1 MTTEHPDLPAS
12 ELGEYDLM
20 QVAQAFNLGS
30 VRGAMFLPSG
40 MMNRNWRVSTGVG
53 VLAIKEIIDVPVP
66 KARRSLTVVRQLAD
80 AGLPVCAPRAAVSG
94 DVVAEIDGRGFC
106 VLPWA
111 EGSHHPGAELT
122 VNETADL
129 GRLVGRF
136 HQALAAP
143 GVGLGPVG
151 DRPRTKVTPANA
163 ALAEADRF
171 LQIIATREEL
181 DVFDAATLKALRQ
194 RKELLAECAGEAP
207 GDDLALG
214 PVGWTHGDLQPL
226 NLLWR
231 DGAVV
236 AVLDWD
242 RLGVRPY
249 GEEVV
254 RTAQVQFTTDHG
266 RLDLERVAAFTAG
279 YRSQVA
285 IADEDLVDAVERLWW
300 KRLTDFWQLQWHYDK
315 GDHGPDRLWESGER
329 LLQWWTAHRDVVR
342 AAFTSR

>member
-1 MTTEHPDLPAS
+1 MALEHPELPAF
-12 ELGEYDLM
+12 ELAEHDLI
-20 QVAQAFNLGS
+20 QVAKVFSLGS
-30 VRGAMFLPSG
+30 VGGATFLPSG
-40 MMNRNWRVSTGVG
+40 MMNRNWRVSTGAG
-53 VLAIKEIIDVPVP
+53 VMAIKEIIDVPVP

-80 AGLPVCAPRAAVSG
+80 AGLPVCAPRVAASG

-111 EGSHHPGAELT
+111 EGSHLPGTELT
-122 VNETADL
+122 VNESTDL
-129 GRLVGRF
+129 GALVGRF

-143 GVGLGPVG
+143 GIGLDPVAN
-151 DRPRTKVTPANA
+151 RLRAKVTPANA

-181 DVFDAATLKALRQ
+181 DAFDAATLKALRQ
-194 RKELLAECAGEAP
+194 RKELLTEWAGEAP
-207 GDDLALG
+207 PDDLASG

-242 RLGVRPY
+242 RLGVRAY

-254 RTAQVQFTTDHG
+254 RTAQVQFTTDDG
-266 RLDLERVAAFTAG
+266 RLDLERVVTFAAG
-279 YRSQVA
+279 YRSQVR

-329 LLQWWTAHRDVVR
+329 LLHWWTARRDLVR
-342 AAFTSR
+342 AVFTSR

>member
-1 MTTEHPDLPAS
+1 M
-12 ELGEYDLM
+12 
-20 QVAQAFNLGS
+20 
-30 VRGAMFLPSG
+30 
-40 MMNRNWRVSTGVG
+40 
-53 VLAIKEIIDVPVP
+53 
-66 KARRSLTVVRQLAD
+66 AD
-80 AGLPVCAPRAAVSG
+80 AGLPVCAPRATVSG

-111 EGSHHPGAELT
+111 EGSHRPGAALT

-129 GRLVGRF
+129 GRLVGRL
-136 HQALAAP
+136 HEALAAP
-143 GVGLGPVG
+143 DIGLDPVA
-151 DRPRTKVTPANA
+151 DRPRMKVTPANA

-171 LQIIATREEL
+171 LQIIATREER
-181 DVFDAATLKALRQ
+181 DAFDAATLEALRQ
-194 RKELLAECAGEAP
+194 RRELLFGRASEAP
-207 GDDLALG
+207 RDDLTLG

-254 RTAQVQFTTDHG
+254 RTAQVQFTSDDG

-279 YRSQVA
+279 YRSHVT

-329 LLQWWTAHRDVVR
+329 LLHWWTANRDLVS